1 MGNIFTKQERP
12 KLKQA
17 ISIEQNL
24 ELESIRSFVQK
35 IVLDEYI
42 QERIEK
48 NLLESIND
56 LKIET
61 KHYVLS
67 LKIKSQHRKEND

>member
-1 MGNIFTKQERP
+1 MGNIITKKDKP
-12 KLKQA
+12 ILKQA
-17 ISIEQNL
+17 ISLEQNL

-67 LKIKSQHRKEND
+67 LKIKSQRHMENG